1 MQGKNIGF
9 NSVWISSEKRF
20 FERDET
26 YQSYKTILR
35 GQISLLVSSVMYV
48 SKALQIL
55 KYFKEFRA
63 I

>member
-1 MQGKNIGF
+1 MQGKNIEF
-9 NSVWISSEKRF
+9 NSVEISSEKRL

>member
-9 NSVWISSEKRF
+9 NSVGISSEKRF